1 MCIVRGGVFWLGFF
15 LGGGRFQLYRCFVFC
30 VCVRVLLFLLYNK
43 IYVCAYLEMYN
54 LAEVV
59 IQLIICVYSDVLFLF
74 VFQLYRHFVICIFG
88 VYLLVGFFWWG
99 FSIILF
105 FTTTCLLL
113 ILFDL

>member
-1 MCIVRGGVFWLGFF
+1 MFYLHLNSWWFCC
-15 LGGGRFQLYRCFVFC
+15 CFVFC

-74 VFQLYRHFVICIFG
+74 VFQLYRHFVICISK
-88 VYLLVGFFWWG
+88 YLGFIYWWG
-99 FSIILF
+99 FF
-105 FTTTCLLL
+105 GGVFP
-113 ILFDL
+113 